1 VALFAGSLS
10 VARYREA
17 VTVAEARIARLNR
30 QGSSPGDGFDARSE
44 PWDIEGDFF
53 QRGLALDSRG
63 CGAGYARIAVAA
75 RVCNPEDA
83 AECAR
88 RALASNP
95 EAWRPWYE
103 AFIGAAESA
112 TEYRIQAGW
121 RANVL
126 RCQ

>member
-1 VALFAGSLS
+1 MHAWG
-10 VARYREA
+10 
-17 VTVAEARIARLNR
+17 
-30 QGSSPGDGFDARSE
+30 
-44 PWDIEGDFF
+44 IESDFF

-75 RVCNPEDA
+75 RVCNPQDA

-88 RALASNP
+88 RALDSNP

-103 AFIGAAESA
+103 AFMGTAESVS
-112 TEYRIQAGW
+112 ESLHGYRVHAGW

-126 RCQ
+126 RRQ